1 MALISEC
8 RRAIALAVLLAAA
21 ALPARAQAPVRAGID
36 VLLAEAPPALVGKRI
51 GLITNRSA
59 VDARGVSDIDR
70 LHADRRFSLTRLF
83 APEHGLRADRQGD
96 IVDGKDTVTGL
107 PVVSLYGPV
116 KKPTRAMLEGLDAL
130 VFDIQDVGARFYT
143 YHSTMALAMQ
153 AAKEAGL
160 PFVVLD
166 RPNPINGKA
175 VEGAVLDAKLASFVG
190 YYPIPVRHGM
200 TMGELARLYNG
211 AFGIQASLSVV
222 PVQGWK
228 RGMWFDQTALPWV
241 NPSPAMKTPLTA
253 TLYPGICLFEATN
266 VDCRVGDRP
275 FEKVGAPWIDPE
287 AYARALREH
296 ALPGV
301 AFVPFREG
309 AVSGVEVKVSDRE
322 AFQAVKT
329 GLVMVAE
336 VRRLYPDRLRIEA
349 KGFDRMTGAS
359 WIRER
364 LLALEA
370 PEAIAAAWEDQ
381 TRAFERLRAPYLL
394 YR

>member
-1 MALISEC
+1 MAMISK
-8 RRAIALAVLLAAA
+8 RWRSLALAFLLAAA
-21 ALPARAQAPVRAGID
+21 ALPAQAAAPVLSGID
-36 VLLAEAPPALVGKRI
+36 VLLADPPQALVGKRI

-59 VDARGVSDIDR
+59 VDSRGVSDIDR
-70 LHADRRFSLTRLF
+70 LYADKRFKLARLF

-96 IVDGKDTVTGL
+96 IVDGKDAVTGL
-107 PVVSLYGPV
+107 GVVSLYGPV
-116 KKPTRAMLEGLDAL
+116 KKPTQAMLAGLDAL

-153 AAKEAGL
+153 AAKAAKL

-175 VEGAVLDAKLASFVG
+175 VEGAVLDTKLASFVG

-200 TMGELARLYNG
+200 TMGELARLYNE
-211 AFGIQASLSVV
+211 AFGIGATLSVV
-222 PVQGWK
+222 PVQNWR

-241 NPSPAMKTPLTA
+241 NPSPAMKTPVTA

-275 FEKVGAPWIDPE
+275 FEKVGAAWMDGE
-287 AYARALREH
+287 AYARALRAH

-301 AFVPFREG
+301 AFVPFSEG
-309 AVSGVEVKVSDRE
+309 KVSGVEVKVTDRE
-322 AFQAVKT
+322 AFLAVKT
-329 GLVMVAE
+329 GLAMVAE
-336 VRRLYPDRLRIEA
+336 VHRLYPDRLRIEA

-364 LLALEA
+364 MLAGDA
-370 PEAIAAAWEDQ
+370 PEAIVAAWEDG
-381 TRAFERLRAPYLL
+381 TREFERQRAPYLI

>member
-1 MALISEC
+1 MAPFPK
-8 RRAIALAVLLAAA
+8 RARFLALALLLAVAPLPAEA
-21 ALPARAQAPVRAGID
+21 ALPVVSGID
-36 VLLAEAPPALVGKRI
+36 VLLADPPSALVGKRI

-59 VDARGVSDIDR
+59 VDAQGVSDIDR
-70 LHADRRFSLTRLF
+70 LYADKRFKLARLF

-107 PVVSLYGPV
+107 GVVSLYGPV

-153 AAKEAGL
+153 AAREAGL

-175 VEGAVLDAKLASFVG
+175 VEGAVLDPKLASFVG

-200 TMGELARLYNG
+200 TMGELARLYNE
-211 AFGIQASLSVV
+211 AFGIGASLSVV
-222 PVQGWK
+222 PVRNWQ
-228 RGMWFDQTALPWV
+228 RGMWFDQTTLPWV
-241 NPSPAMKTPLTA
+241 NPSPAMKSTLTA

-275 FEKVGAPWIDPE
+275 FEKVGAAWIDGE
-287 AYARALREH
+287 AYARALRAH

-301 AFVPFREG
+301 AFVPFADG
-309 AVSGVEVKVSDRE
+309 KVSGVEVRVTDRE

-329 GLVMVAE
+329 GLVMIAE
-336 VRRLYPDRLRIEA
+336 ARRLYPDRLRIEA

-364 LLALEA
+364 LLAGEA
-370 PEAIAAAWEDQ
+370 PGAIAAAWEDG
-381 TRAFERLRAPYLL
+381 TRKFERERAPYLL